1 MELSIFNLKHGFS
14 EAVVRGLRSGF
25 LGPED
30 CRRLGTSDTLE
41 DMRSALEESDYG
53 TFLQDEPSPLLVST
67 ISKKCYEKLADE
79 FRYVK
84 AQTVEPLTTFMDFIA
99 REKMIDNVVMIIQ
112 GVLNNKAPIELQE
125 KVHPLG
131 VFEGMKVIMSET
143 FDVQG
148 GFDDVYRIFLVDTPI
163 GPYFEEYLRDAD
175 REKDEMSRAGI
186 ETSQVGGIL
195 TKQDLEIMK
204 ATLKK
209 AWLEDFNEFCQG
221 LGGTTAEV
229 MGHMLKMEAD
239 FRVLLV
245 TLNALNTNLSTES
258 KLQDRNALYPS
269 FGYLY
274 PEGTKELRKVWN
286 DTTVRAALEPYTK
299 YLSLFD
305 QVKQFYE
312 AETSVTEGGKSVG
325 QFQSIEDLIYAENV
339 HMYEMAFEQQYHFGV
354 FYAWVK
360 LKEQEIRNVRW
371 IANMVILGTKE
382 HIDDTIVPIFQPRL

>member
-1 MELSIFNLKHGFS
+1 MELSMFNVNHGYT
-14 EAVVRGLRSGF
+14 EAVVRGMRSGF

-30 CRRLGTSDTLE
+30 YRRLSTSDTLE

-53 TFLQDEPSPLLVST
+53 TFLMDEPSPLLVST

-84 AQTVEPLTTFMDFIA
+84 AQTVDPLGTFMDFIA
-99 REKMIDNVVMIIQ
+99 REKMIDNVCMIIQ
-112 GVLNNKAPIELQE
+112 GALNNKAPVEMQE

-131 VFEGMKVIMSET
+131 VFEGMKVIMSES
-143 FDVQG
+143 FDIQG

-163 GPYFEEYLRDAD
+163 GPYFEEYLKDAD

-186 ETSQVGGIL
+186 ETNQVGGIL

-209 AWLEDFNEFCQG
+209 AWLEDFYEYTQS

-229 MGHMLKMEAD
+229 MGHILKMEAD

-245 TLNALNTNLSTES
+245 TLNALNTDLSTEA
-258 KLQDRNALYPS
+258 KLQDRNSLYPS

-274 PEGTKELRKVWN
+274 PEGTKKLREAWN
-286 DTTVRAALEPYTK
+286 ETTVRAALEPYTK
-299 YLSLFD
+299 YLQLFD

-312 AETSVTEGGKSVG
+312 ASVSEGAPSSRSG
-325 QFQSIEDLIYAENV
+325 FQSIEDLIYAENV

-360 LKEQEIRNVRW
+360 LREQEIRNIRW
-371 IANMVILGTKE
+371 ISNMVLLNTKE
-382 HIDDTIVPIFQPRL
+382 HIDDTIVPIFQPRM